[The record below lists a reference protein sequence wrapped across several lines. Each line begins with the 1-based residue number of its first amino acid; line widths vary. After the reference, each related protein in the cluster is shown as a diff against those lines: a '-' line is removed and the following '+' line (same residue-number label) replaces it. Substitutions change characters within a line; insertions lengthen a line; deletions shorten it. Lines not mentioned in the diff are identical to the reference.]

1 MYVAGAGVGVG
12 GDRDER
18 AEERD
23 GPAERAATDRQP
35 GRLQSAEG
43 RGRKGRLDGR
53 VAARSSARL
62 TMAGTTAKAT
72 ATTAGRKLGEEGEA
86 VVAAAQME
94 LDIRES
100 VAKYRAPWLP

>member
-43 RGRKGRLDGR
+43 TEREEGEIGRASRRSQL
-53 VAARSSARL
+53 SSAHN
-62 TMAGTTAKAT
+62 G
-72 ATTAGRKLGEEGEA
+72 GDDGEGDGDDGGKLGGEGEA